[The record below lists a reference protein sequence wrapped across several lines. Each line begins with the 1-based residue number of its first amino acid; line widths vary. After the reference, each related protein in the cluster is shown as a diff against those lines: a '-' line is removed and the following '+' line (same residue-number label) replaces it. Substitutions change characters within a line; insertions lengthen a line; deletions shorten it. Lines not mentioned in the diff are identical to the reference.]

1 MREEGWLN
9 RSSGRSTG
17 QGRPSALRA
26 EACSQ
31 KQSPA
36 PARPPSPAVPTPP
49 GPCQLAPVQAN
60 WAQQAGSLPEGRR
73 QLCARWSELRGHS
86 RTIRGGA
93 EGRGRGSEG
102 TSSLPSLSAS
112 SSLHTQ
118 NLHPGPGGPG
128 PECSPA
134 VPVKAVLTPG
144 SGVRPVL
151 HIPLARPLC
160 PAWMRGGPPASQQ
173 PHGLCGRGAWN

>member
-1 MREEGWLN
+1 MRDGWLN

-36 PARPPSPAVPTPP
+36 PAGHRALPSPPRQDPA
-49 GPCQLAPVQAN
+49 
-60 WAQQAGSLPEGRR
+60 SLPRCRPTGRSR
-73 QLCARWSELRGHS
+73 PEAFLRAGDSFVHVGMS
-86 RTIRGGA
+86 YTVIPEPSTKGPRA
-93 EGRGRGSEG
+93 EGEAQKALVTPQPLCLLFTPHAEPAPR
-102 TSSLPSLSAS
+102 PW
-112 SSLHTQ
+112 
-118 NLHPGPGGPG
+118 GPG